1 MAYVFRTYSC
11 DGGGEGSPHQFEVM
25 LASGEHPRFC
35 PQCGC
40 EVDPEALPIPSKIAV
55 GGSAIARATDMT
67 YSLVESSSAARA
79 AELGQPGLKVTDMN
93 DNLRHG
99 DVAAKRLP
107 VSAEF
112 ASFERERQNLGLP
125 SMVGWGGGLAASG
138 DIRGG
143 GRVAPPI
150 QGDSPTQKFA
160 GPGHIALHALQ
171 PEHDARVQQVV
182 ASPTHKPYRGG

>member
-11 DGGGEGSPHQFEVM
+11 DGGGEGEPHQFEVM

-40 EVDPEALPIPSKIAV
+40 EVDAEALPIPSKIAI
-55 GGSAIARATDMT
+55 GGSNIARATDMT

-99 DVAAKRLP
+99 DVAAKAPDNAVTR
-107 VSAEF
+107 F
-112 ASFERERQNLGLP
+112 AREAKTNLGINY
-125 SMVGWGGGLAASG
+125 MQWGGGLGGAASG
-138 DIRGG
+138 PRIETGVPG
-143 GRVAPPI
+143 QAY
-150 QGDSPTQKFA
+150 S
-160 GPGHIALHALQ
+160 GPGHVALRGVQA
-171 PEHDARVQQVV
+171 EHDARVAQVV
-182 ASPTHKPYRGG
+182 ANPTHKPYRGG